1 MFIIIWTILLE
12 FCKKVIP
19 FISAI
24 NVIYLQEMLRWD
36 KQVCRIL
43 KYIRAIGYFDSVKLL
58 SYKVRAHTA
67 SSSLPFIKIIFS

>member
-1 MFIIIWTILLE
+1 
-12 FCKKVIP
+12 
-19 FISAI
+19 
-24 NVIYLQEMLRWD
+24 MLRWD
-36 KQVCRIL
+36 EQVSRIL